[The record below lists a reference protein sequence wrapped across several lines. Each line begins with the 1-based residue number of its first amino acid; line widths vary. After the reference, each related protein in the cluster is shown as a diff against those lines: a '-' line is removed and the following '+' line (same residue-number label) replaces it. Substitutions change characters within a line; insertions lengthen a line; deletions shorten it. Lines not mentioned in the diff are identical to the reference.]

1 MERHARGLT
10 LLEMLVALLGMA
22 ALATIAVPLCR
33 ELLLEGRMVAAVNG
47 FVHAIHLARVTAASE
62 ARDVVVCRSLD
73 AQRCAPAGDWT
84 SGWLVFVNRDGDD
97 PAAVDPDEPVLAV
110 EQPLPLASVR
120 SNRRAFALHPFALRA
135 SNGTV
140 VFCDARG
147 PAQARAVIVSYS
159 GRPRLSRVAAD
170 GRPLTC
176 PT

>member
-1 MERHARGLT
+1 MERRAHGLS
-10 LLEMLVALLGMA
+10 LLEMLLALLA
-22 ALATIAVPLCR
+22 AAVLAVTAVPLCQQ
-33 ELLLEGRMVAAVNG
+33 LLLEARMVAAVNG
-47 FVHAIHLARVTAASE
+47 FVHAIHLARVTAATQ

-73 AQRCAPAGDWT
+73 AQHCAPAGDWT

-97 PAAVDPDEPVLAV
+97 PATIDPDEPVLAV
-110 EQPLPLASVR
+110 GHPLPLASVR
-120 SNRRAFALHPFALRA
+120 SNRRAYALRPFALRA

-147 PAQARAVIVSYS
+147 PAQARAVIISYS